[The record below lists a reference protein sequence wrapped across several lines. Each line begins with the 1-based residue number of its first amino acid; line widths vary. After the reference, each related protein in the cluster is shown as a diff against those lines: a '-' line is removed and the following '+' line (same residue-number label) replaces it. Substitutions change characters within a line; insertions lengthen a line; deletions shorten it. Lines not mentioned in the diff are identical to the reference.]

1 MSNKQLVDLSGYMF
15 SGKSA
20 VSDLLRE
27 FEGIYVPSYHEEF
40 ELIRIN
46 DGLLDLYK
54 TLSSNWSPNRAD
66 SALRRFEKISSKLA
80 CTPKGIERFWKV
92 GFGYNERY
100 PNFDL
105 KTREFIES
113 LKISSWRMNWPTE
126 LLYMS
131 KSEIFR
137 HKVNARVNKDCYW
150 PEIDFS
156 LTIRNGVEKCIS
168 DYLYGIFSDF
178 YSQGNHTVIM
188 HNALE
193 PYSPVQGVQLI
204 KNGKCIIIDRDVR
217 DIYVNCIKHNN
228 GYNDNVEIFKKISG
242 ASKIDSFIERQRIMR
257 ITSGE
262 KSCEK
267 ILRIRFE
274 DLVYNYESTLRVI
287 MDFLG
292 LDPVSHNNKLKFFN
306 PSKSINNCNSWL
318 DLPSDELINIK
329 KIEQSLPE
337 YCYRG

>member
-27 FEGIYVPSYHEEF
+27 FENVYVPSYHEEF

-66 SALRRFEKISSKLA
+66 NALRRFEKISNKLA
-80 CTPKGIERFWKV
+80 CTPKGIEKLWAV
-92 GFGYNERY
+92 GFGYNKRY
-100 PNFDL
+100 SNFDL
-105 KTREFIES
+105 KTREFIDK
-113 LKISSWRMNWPTE
+113 LKISSWRLNWPTE

-137 HKVNARVNKDCYW
+137 HKLDARIKKGCYW

-156 LTIRNGVEKCIS
+156 LTIRNGVEQCIS
-168 DYLYGIFSDF
+168 DYLYEIFSDF
-178 YSQGNHTVIM
+178 YSQGNHTVVM

-193 PYSPVQGVQLI
+193 PYSPEQGVQFI

-228 GYNDNVEIFKKISG
+228 GYNDDVEIFKKISG
-242 ASKIDSFIERQRIMR
+242 ASKIESFIERQRIMR
-257 ITSGE
+257 IA
-262 KSCEK
+262 SCEQNNDN

-274 DLVYNYESTLRVI
+274 DLVYNYEITLRVI
-287 MDFLG
+287 IEFLN
-292 LDPVSHNNKLKFFN
+292 LEPASHKKKLKFFN
-306 PSKSINNCNSWL
+306 PSKSINNCNNWL

-329 KIEQSLPE
+329 KIEQLLPE
-337 YCYRG
+337 YCY